1 MKKDSYVSPSVRLF
15 KYEYPSTLLAS
26 GYSSSLEEFDE
37 NGGGDV
43 IW

>member
-1 MKKDSYVSPSVRLF
+1 MKKNYYVSPSVRLF
-15 KYEYPSTLLAS
+15 NFEYPSTLLAS

-37 NGGGDV
+37 NGGDV